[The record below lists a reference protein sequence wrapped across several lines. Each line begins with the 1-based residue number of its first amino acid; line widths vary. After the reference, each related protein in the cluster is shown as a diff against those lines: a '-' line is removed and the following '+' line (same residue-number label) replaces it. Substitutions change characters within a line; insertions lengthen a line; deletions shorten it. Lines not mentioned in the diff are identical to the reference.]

1 MLHSPA
7 YKIAPAKYKFT
18 ITLLATCILAQ
29 AVIPSAALAGDKY
42 ELDGGKEAAVLGG
55 ATVLFGAGLWVDRGY
70 EPLTPEEIA
79 QLDPATINSF
89 DRAATGRWSPGAA
102 KASDI
107 MVYTTMAAPISLA
120 LTDQGSLEAGTIGV
134 MYLETM
140 LLQGAM
146 TFLAKNSFERTRPYV
161 YNDNPDIP
169 LALKMEKTS
178 RRSFYSGH
186 TSSAFAS
193 MVFLA
198 SVFERLYPESSAR
211 GWVWGGC
218 MAAAAT
224 TGYLRYAAGRHYPT
238 DILVGAAMGA
248 FVGYIVPSLHE
259 LEADGPGAPGS
270 GKSGRTM
277 TLGITMGF

>member
-1 MLHSPA
+1 MTVTMMLA
-7 YKIAPAKYKFT
+7 
-18 ITLLATCILAQ
+18 LLLLQSAG
-29 AVIPSAALAGDKY
+29 PSVALADDKY
-42 ELDGGKEAAVLGG
+42 ELEGGKEATVLGSS
-55 ATVLFGAGLWVDRGY
+55 ALLFGLGLWVDQGY

-79 QLDPATINSF
+79 QLDPATINNF

-107 MVYTTMAAPISLA
+107 MVYTTMAAPISLV
-120 LTDQGSLEAGTIGV
+120 LTDQGALEASTIGV

-146 TFLAKNSFERTRPYV
+146 TFLAKNSFE
-161 YNDNPDIP
+161 PDIP
-169 LALKMEKTS
+169 LTLKMEKTS
-178 RRSFYSGH
+178 RRSFYSGP

-198 SVFERLYPESSAR
+198 SVFERLYPDSSAR

-259 LEADGPGAPGS
+259 LEAAGPGTPGN
-270 GKSGRTM
+270 GKSSRTM

>member
-1 MLHSPA
+1 MLHSTA
-7 YKIAPAKYKFT
+7 YNDVPKIFKIT

-29 AVIPSAALAGDKY
+29 TFVPTAALADDKY
-42 ELDGGKEAAVLGG
+42 ELEGGKEASVLGSS
-55 ATVLFGAGLWVDRGY
+55 AILFGLGLWVDRGY

-79 QLDPATINSF
+79 QLDPATINGF
-89 DRAATGRWSPGAA
+89 DRGATGRWSPGAA

-107 MVYTTMAAPISLA
+107 MVYTTMAAPISLT

-146 TFLAKNSFERTRPYV
+146 TFLAKNAFERTRPYV

-169 LALKMEKTS
+169 PALKMEKTS

-198 SVFERLYPESSAR
+198 SVFERLYPDSSAR

-259 LEADGPGAPGS
+259 LEAEGPGTSGG
-270 GKSGRTM
+270 GKSRRSI